1 MVVKGRGVEANPAFA
16 PQSVMM
22 RKRQDTHFYGRA
34 DAEKYAELGL
44 GAPGLD
50 LGDVPQ
56 FGEASTG
63 HPFGDKKIAL
73 LIEGGV
79 MRVDEFSW
87 QPFVFVS
94 QPAEA

>member
-1 MVVKGRGVEANPAFA
+1 MDCRVATPA
-16 PQSVMM
+16 Q
-22 RKRQDTHFYGRA
+22 KRDTHFYGRA

-44 GAPGLD
+44 GAPGSG
-50 LGDVPQ
+50 LGDVAQ
-56 FGEASTG
+56 FREASAG

-87 QPFVFVS
+87 QPFVFVG
-94 QPAEA
+94 QTAEA